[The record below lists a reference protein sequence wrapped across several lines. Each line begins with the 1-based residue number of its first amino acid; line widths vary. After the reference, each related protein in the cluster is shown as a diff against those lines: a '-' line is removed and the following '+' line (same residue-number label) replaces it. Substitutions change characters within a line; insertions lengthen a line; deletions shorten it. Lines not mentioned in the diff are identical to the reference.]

1 MGRMPPQ
8 NDEKMN
14 ALLIDAN
21 DGTATSESSS
31 YLFLSP
37 SAATQLP
44 LFQYKGEDRSL
55 LYHYVLSPL
64 AAFCVN
70 HLTPRRL
77 APNTITLTGLIFM
90 IAAYSSMWYH
100 APTLLQV
107 EDVQDLPRWI
117 FLLNGMSMLI
127 YQTLDNMD
135 GKQARKT
142 GSSSPLG
149 LMFDHG
155 IDAINS
161 VFGSVNWMVA
171 IALNPASDTFMCF
184 SILFGPYG
192 LFFIGTWE
200 EFYTGEL
207 IMPIVNGPNEG
218 LMGGALMSLTSWYY
232 GPTYWHGHD
241 WWESW
246 IQPVLAYLLP
256 ASLLSWLPA
265 ISPRNAD
272 LLVLGCS
279 LGFVQEI
286 VLKIN
291 FVVRTYKL
299 STLWNLL
306 PFFTLTACSLLIGMA
321 DYQVWLDMPRTS
333 LHLCAALFVE
343 MATALMLAHT
353 TEQEYEPI
361 RWILLP
367 LVLLTAA
374 VVSGQCWPAGTETA
388 DFLLV
393 YATAVTTF
401 LMCKTVVV
409 VQEICTVLNIWCF
422 DIVTPRTRA
431 NKMTTAKATAATLL
445 QNGLAKKEL

>member
-8 NDEKMN
+8 NDETVD
-14 ALLIDAN
+14 DA
-21 DGTATSESSS
+21 DGTATSTVCDESSS
-31 YLFLSP
+31 FYFLSS

-55 LYHYVLSPL
+55 LYHYLLSPL

-70 HLTPRRL
+70 HLTPRTL
-77 APNTITLTGLIFM
+77 APNTITSIGLVFM

-117 FLLNGMSMLI
+117 FLLNAVAILI

-135 GKQARKT
+135 GKQARRT

-155 IDAINS
+155 CDAINS

-171 IALNPASDTFMCF
+171 MALNPASDVSLCW

-207 IMPIVNGPNEG
+207 ILPIVNGPNEG
-218 LMGGALMSLTSWYY
+218 LIGGALMSLTSWYY

-246 IQPVLAYLLP
+246 IQPVLEHALP
-256 ASLLSWLPA
+256 ASILSWLPA
-265 ISPRNAD
+265 TVPRNAD

-279 LGFVQEI
+279 IGFVQEI
-286 VLKIN
+286 VLKTLY
-291 FVVRTYKL
+291 VVRKYNRK
-299 STLWNLL
+299 TLWNIL
-306 PFFTLTACSLLIGMA
+306 PFFILTACSLLVGFA
-321 DYQVWLDMPRTS
+321 DIQVWLEMPRTS

-343 MATALMLAHT
+343 MTTALMIDHT
-353 TEQEYEPI
+353 TEQDYQPV

-374 VVSGQCWPAGTETA
+374 VVSGYWHAGKETA

-393 YATAVTTF
+393 YATAATTF
-401 LMCKTVVV
+401 LVCKTVLIVH
-409 VQEICTVLNIWCF
+409 EICTILNIWCF

-431 NKMTTAKATAATLL
+431 TTGTAGTVAAQL
-445 QNGLAKKEL
+445 QNGRAKKE

>member
-1 MGRMPPQ
+1 MGKMPPQ
-8 NDEKMN
+8 NDEKMT
-14 ALLIDAN
+14 ALLVDDN
-21 DGTATSESSS
+21 DGTAATSESSS
-31 YLFLSP
+31 FFFLSP
-37 SAATQLP
+37 SAATKLP

-64 AAFCVN
+64 ATFCVN
-70 HLTPRRL
+70 HLTPTRL
-77 APNTITLTGLIFM
+77 APNTITLTGLGFM

-171 IALNPASDTFMCF
+171 MALNPATDTLMCF

-207 IMPIVNGPNEG
+207 IMPIFNGPNEG
-218 LMGGALMSLTSWYY
+218 LMGGALMSFTSWYF

-246 IQPVLAYLLP
+246 IQPVLEYLLP
-256 ASLLSWLPA
+256 ASILSWLPA
-265 ISPRNAD
+265 LSPRNAD

-291 FVVRTYKL
+291 FVVRKYKV
-299 STLWNLL
+299 SSLWNLL
-306 PFFTLTACSLLIGMA
+306 PFFTLTACSLLVGMA

-353 TEQEYEPI
+353 TEQDYEPV

-374 VVSGQCWPAGTETA
+374 VMSGQCWPAGKETA

-401 LMCKTVVV
+401 LACKTVLVV
-409 VQEICTVLNIWCF
+409 HEICTVLNIWCF
-422 DIVTPRTRA
+422 DIMTPRTRA
-431 NKMTTAKATAATLL
+431 NKVTTASALL
-445 QNGLAKKEL
+445 QNGHGAKKEL